1 MMVDDGVIL
10 EVKEKL
16 SEYGIVLSFRGPFSQ
31 EIIEEIGSALKSYLK
46 NKDKTKGEIYNVFS
60 IFIEQTQNVKNY
72 AFDFKD
78 GKKKKILDSGIIII
92 GEKDGKYFIC
102 SGNLVQERDMSELK
116 ERLNNLQES
125 NDRDLKKLYKERL
138 RADMS
143 RDSKGG
149 AGLGLIEMARKASE
163 KIDYE
168 FIAREDDYYFYT
180 LTVII

>member
-1 MMVDDGVIL
+1 MIDDGVIL

-16 SEYGIVLSFRGPFSQ
+16 NEYGIVLSFRGPFSQ
-31 EIIEEIGSALKSYLK
+31 GIIEEIGSALKSYLQ
-46 NKDKTKGEIYNVFS
+46 NKDKTKGEIYKVFS

-72 AFDFKD
+72 AFHFDEEEKE
-78 GKKKKILDSGIIII
+78 KILDSGIIII
-92 GEKDGKYFIC
+92 GENEGKYFIC
-102 SGNLVQERDMSELK
+102 SGNLVQEKDMPKLK
-116 ERLNNLQES
+116 ERLNQLKDS
-125 NDRDLKKLYKERL
+125 SDKDLKKLYKERL

-143 RDSKGG
+143 RDGGG

-168 FIAREDDYYFYT
+168 FIAQEDGYYFYT